1 MQTMSQQQSYYIYYI
16 YLTQMIMRSCYV
28 SFLPLI
34 CRNISATAIDV
45 QESNDLVVRNCVFEG
60 NINNATTNEPLIN
73 KSFIDLNDLNVHSN
87 PGGAL
92 SVYSS
97 NTINLVIENCTFSD
111 NKASDRAID
120 DRRPPLLQ
128 LDGHGGAINIRL
140 NGAVESSMVLRNN
153 TFESN
158 IARIQGGAIYVSMSH
173 EAASNSLV
181 VEDCSF
187 TNNSAET
194 RAGGALAVVLFKAT
208 LNNTFVIRGSTFR
221 GNSAVGGGAAAVIV
235 YDFHSIEYPDIL
247 IFEDCLFEL
256 NTAEREGSAVGLFSL
271 LHSKLRPFPVG
282 FNNW

>member
-1 MQTMSQQQSYYIYYI
+1 MV
-16 YLTQMIMRSCYV
+16 RK
-28 SFLPLI
+28 
-34 CRNISATAIDV
+34 CR
-45 QESNDLVVRNCVFEG
+45 FEA
-60 NINNATTNEPLIN
+60 NINNATTNFCYIN
-73 KSFIDLNDLNVHSN
+73 KSSIDLNELNILCA

-140 NGAVESSMVLRNN
+140 NGAVRNN

-194 RAGGALAVVLFKAT
+194 RAGGALAVVLFNAT

-235 YDFHSIEYPDIL
+235 YDFHSIEYPDML

>member
-1 MQTMSQQQSYYIYYI
+1 M
-16 YLTQMIMRSCYV
+16 
-28 SFLPLI
+28 
-34 CRNISATAIDV
+34 
-45 QESNDLVVRNCVFEG
+45 VRNCLFEA
-60 NINNATTNEPLIN
+60 NINNATTNCYIN
-73 KSFIDLNDLNVHSN
+73 KSRIDLNELNILCA

-97 NTINLVIENCTFSD
+97 NTINLVIENSVFSN
-111 NKASDRAID
+111 NKAGDVVID

-140 NGAVESSMVLRNN
+140 NGAVKSSIVLRNN

-158 IARIQGGAIYVSMSH
+158 IARIQGGAIYVSTLNQ
-173 EAASNSLV
+173 AANNNFA
-181 VEDCSF
+181 VEDCTF

-194 RAGGALAVVLFKAT
+194 KAGGALAIVLFKET

-235 YDFHSIEYPDIL
+235 YDFHSIEYPDML
-247 IFEDCLFEL
+247 IFEDCLFAF

-271 LHSKLRPFPVG
+271 LHSKLRPFPVS